1 MLPWKETSI
10 ESERLR
16 FIERVLAGEEP
27 IAELCRQWAISRKTG
42 YKLIR
47 RYGAYG
53 EDGLRDRS
61 RAPHHHPNATTRA
74 VSARILEAK
83 RAHLTWGP
91 KKIVA
96 WLRNQEPDAP
106 WPSNSTAGA
115 ILDRAGLVR
124 RRRRRRRSSPWGEPF
139 AHAAQPNDVWA
150 IDLKG
155 WFRTGDG
162 IRIDPLTAQDAMS
175 RYLLVCDGL
184 AHPTGLEIRP
194 VLERA
199 FREYGLPRVIRTDN
213 GPPFA
218 SVGLG
223 SLSPL
228 SAWWVKL
235 GIIPERIALGHP
247 EQNGRLERLH
257 RTLKA
262 ETASPPRA
270 NRRGQRRAF
279 DGFRHDYNAER
290 PHEAL
295 GQRQPVRL
303 YTPSLRPFP
312 SRVTSPEYGAE
323 VTVRRVRHNGEIK
336 WKGGH
341 VYVSESLAGEPIGL
355 VQRTERTWELRFGPL
370 LIGMLDDLAWRIDKT
385 ATKVLPMSLG

>member
-1 MLPWKETSI
+1 
-10 ESERLR
+10 
-16 FIERVLAGEEP
+16 
-27 IAELCRQWAISRKTG
+27 
-42 YKLIR
+42 
-47 RYGAYG
+47 
-53 EDGLRDRS
+53 
-61 RAPHHHPNATTRA
+61 
-74 VSARILEAK
+74 
-83 RAHLTWGP
+83 
-91 KKIVA
+91 
-96 WLRNQEPDAP
+96 
-106 WPSNSTAGA
+106 
-115 ILDRAGLVR
+115 
-124 RRRRRRRSSPWGEPF
+124 
-139 AHAAQPNDVWA
+139 
-150 IDLKG
+150 
-155 WFRTGDG
+155 
-162 IRIDPLTAQDAMS
+162 MS

-184 AHPTGLEIRP
+184 AHPTGLEIRL

-235 GIIPERIALGHP
+235 GIIPERIAPGHP

-279 DGFRHDYNAER
+279 DGFRHDHNAER

-295 GQRQPVRL
+295 GQRPPVRL
-303 YTPSLRPFP
+303 YTASLRPYP
-312 SRVTSPEYGAE
+312 SRVTSPECGAE

-370 LIGMLDDLAWRIDKT
+370 LIGILDDLA
-385 ATKVLPMSLG
+385 